1 MLLELPLLPTPPAA
15 AKRDIRKVSAEDLKA
30 FMVEHSEKPFRAK
43 QVQEWLWKN
52 TAASFEEMNN
62 LSLATRELLAAH
74 FVINGVTVQQQQ
86 LSNDG
91 TIKSAFRLYD
101 GNVVE
106 GVLIPHDTRMTA
118 CISSQVGCS
127 LTCKFCATGYMDRKR
142 NLDAAEIYD
151 QVVRIREQ
159 CESQYGTPLTNIVY
173 MGMGEPLLNYANVV
187 ESVRRITAP
196 DGLNMAPRRITIST
210 AGIAKMIKKLAD
222 DDVKANLAL
231 SLHAPTDAKRN
242 EIMPI
247 NEANSLAALQEA
259 LQYYHQKTGRKVT
272 YEYIVFES
280 FNDTP
285 EDAEAL
291 LQITKWLPCKVNLIE
306 YNPIDHA
313 DYRNTG
319 EVKLM
324 AFLKYLADR
333 GVQTNLRR
341 SRGKDIDAACG
352 QLAGKEK
359 AAA

>member
-1 MLLELPLLPTPPAA
+1 MIDLPVVS
-15 AKRDIRKVSAEDLKA
+15 KRDIRKLSPDELKA
-30 FMVEHSEKPFRAK
+30 FMVEHGEKPFRAK
-43 QVQEWLWKN
+43 QVSEWLWKN
-52 TAASFEEMNN
+52 TAGSFEEMNN
-62 LSLATRELLAAH
+62 LSLATRELLGRH
-74 FVINGVTVQQQQ
+74 FVINGVQVQDQQ

-159 CESQYGTPLTNIVY
+159 CEAQYGTPLTNIVY

-187 ESVRRITAP
+187 KSIERITAP
-196 DGLNMAPRRITIST
+196 DGLNMAPRRITVST

-222 DDVKANLAL
+222 DGVKANLAL
-231 SLHAPTDAKRN
+231 SLHAPNDTKRN

-247 NEANSLAALQEA
+247 NEANSLASLEDALKH
-259 LQYYHQKTGRKVT
+259 YHQVTGRKVT

-280 FNDTP
+280 FNDTLQ
-285 EDAEAL
+285 DAEEL
-291 LQITKWLPCKVNLIE
+291 LQITKWIPCKVNLIE
-306 YNPIDHA
+306 YNPIENA
-313 DYRNTG
+313 DYKNTG
-319 EVKLM
+319 EAKLM
-324 AFLKYLADR
+324 AFHKYLADR

-352 QLAGKEK
+352 QLAVKQKPEE

>member
-1 MLLELPLLPTPPAA
+1 MLLELELAP
-15 AKRDIRKVSAEDLKA
+15 AKRDIRKTSPDDLKA
-30 FMVEHSEKPFRAK
+30 FMVANGEKPFRAK
-43 QVQEWLWKN
+43 QVSEWLWKN
-52 TAASFEEMNN
+52 TAGSFEEMNN
-62 LSLATRELLAAH
+62 ISLATRELLAAH
-74 FVINGVTVQQQQ
+74 FVINGVAVQNQQ

-91 TIKSAFRLYD
+91 TIKSAFRLHD
-101 GNVVE
+101 GNIVE

-159 CESQYGTPLTNIVY
+159 CEAQYGTPLTNIVY

-222 DDVKANLAL
+222 DDIKANLAL
-231 SLHAPTDAKRN
+231 SLHAPNDVKRN

-247 NEANSLAALQEA
+247 NEANSLAALKEA
-259 LQYYHQKTGRKVT
+259 LQYYHEKTGRKVT
-272 YEYIVFES
+272 YEYIVFDG
-280 FNDTP
+280 FNDSLQ
-285 EDAEAL
+285 DAAEL
-291 LQITKWLPCKVNLIE
+291 YLISKWLPCKINLIE
-306 YNPIDHA
+306 YNPIENA
-313 DYRNTG
+313 DYQNAEADKIT
-319 EVKLM
+319 
-324 AFLKYLADR
+324 AFHKYLADR
-333 GVQTNLRR
+333 GVQTNIRR

-352 QLAGKEK
+352 QLANKETV
-359 AAA
+359 AVGA

>member
-1 MLLELPLLPTPPAA
+1 MMIDLPVIS
-15 AKRDIRKVSAEDLKA
+15 KRDIRKISPDELKT
-30 FMVEHSEKPFRAK
+30 FMVEHGEKPFRAK
-43 QVQEWLWKN
+43 QVSEWLWKN
-52 TAASFEEMNN
+52 TASSFEEMNN
-62 LSLATRELLAAH
+62 ISLATRQLLAQH
-74 FVINGVTVQQQQ
+74 FVINGVTVQNKQ

-91 TIKSAFRLYD
+91 TIKSAFKLYD
-101 GNVVE
+101 GNIVE

-151 QVVRIREQ
+151 QVVRIKEQ
-159 CESQYGTPLTNIVY
+159 CEAEYGTPLTNIVY

-187 ESVRRITAP
+187 KSIERITAP
-196 DGLNMAPRRITIST
+196 DGLNMAPRRITVST

-231 SLHAPTDAKRN
+231 SLHAPNDAKRN

-247 NEANSLAALQEA
+247 NEANSLAALKEA

-272 YEYIVFES
+272 YEYIVFEN
-280 FNDTP
+280 FNDTLQ
-285 EDAEAL
+285 DAEEL
-291 LQITKWLPCKVNLIE
+291 LQISKWLPCKVNLIE
-306 YNPIDHA
+306 YNPIENA

-319 EVKLM
+319 EAKLM

-352 QLAGKEK
+352 QLAVKEK
-359 AAA
+359 SEAA